1 LDKSKEN
8 VSGFMH
14 KLSIEENDE
23 VRIME
28 EKSQMILW
36 ENLKKELKKMKVWK
50 EKKNF

>member
-1 LDKSKEN
+1 
-8 VSGFMH
+8 MH